1 MRAKEVGGAAAQDRK
16 RVPLRTVWPRLQ
28 PQDVIP
34 PLVLI
39 VVGLAV
45 YHNSFAGPFI
55 FDDICSIPN
64 NPHIRRLWPPWQA
77 LSPPAHC
84 TIEGRPLANFSL
96 AVNYA
101 LGRLNVWGYHAFNL
115 AVHVLAA
122 LVLCGVVHRTLTG
135 PRLQYS
141 ESSITRWLA
150 LAAALVWMVHPLQT
164 ESVTYVIQ
172 RTESLM
178 GLFYLLT
185 LYCVIRGHGS
195 VHRRAWYAAA
205 VVASAMGMASKEVM
219 VTAPLIVLLYDRTFF
234 STSFREALRGR
245 YRLYGGLASTWL
257 VLAAAQ
263 MATSHPTA
271 GFGLGHLTPWGYA
284 MTQPGVILHYLR
296 LALWPSPLV
305 IDYYGWPI
313 VRGITAAALVVAGL
327 LCATL
332 WALYRRRA
340 GAFLGAWFF
349 LILAPTSSILPLAGE
364 VAAERRMYL
373 PLAAVVTLVV
383 MAVHAALQATLRQP
397 HVRRGVQAAVL
408 VIIATALGV
417 VTARRNEDYRS
428 LISIWK
434 DVVTKRPNNARA
446 HMNLGHYLAEDRR
459 IAESRAEYAE
469 AVRSEPTNAD
479 AHYGLAV
486 LLALQGKT
494 DDAIAEYSEALRIN
508 PNHAQAHAG
517 LGAALARQGKLQ
529 RP

>member
-1 MRAKEVGGAAAQDRK
+1 MKGSELGDSAAPHRKVVSLRAA
-16 RVPLRTVWPRLQ
+16 WPRLQ
-28 PQDVIP
+28 PQGVIP
-34 PLVLI
+34 PLVL
-39 VVGLAV
+39 VVAGLAV
-45 YHNSFAGPFI
+45 YHNSFGGPFI

-64 NPHIRRLWPPWQA
+64 NPHIRQLWPPWQA

-84 TIEGRPLANFSL
+84 TIEGRPLVNFSL
-96 AVNYA
+96 ALNYA

-135 PRLQYS
+135 PRLQHPDGS
-141 ESSITRWLA
+141 TTRWLA
-150 LAAALVWMVHPLQT
+150 LAVSLVWLVHPLQT

-172 RTESLM
+172 RTESLV

-185 LYCVIRGHGS
+185 LYCVIRGHDS
-195 VHRRAWYAAA
+195 VHRRAWYVAA
-205 VVASAMGMASKEVM
+205 VVASAMGMASKEIM
-219 VTAPLIVLLYDRTFF
+219 VTAPLVVLLYDCTFF
-234 STSFREALRGR
+234 STSFREALRDR
-245 YRLYGGLASTWL
+245 YPLYGGLASTYL

-271 GFGLGHLTPWGYA
+271 GFGLGRLTPWGYA
-284 MTQPGVILHYLR
+284 MTQPGVIMHYLR
-296 LALWPSPLV
+296 LAVWPSPLV

-313 VRGITAAALVVAGL
+313 VRGMTAAALVVAGL

-340 GAFLGAWFF
+340 VAFLGAWFF

-373 PLAAVVTLVV
+373 PLAALVTLAV
-383 MAVHAALQATLRQP
+383 MAVHATLQAALRRP
-397 HVRRGVQAAVL
+397 PVRRGVQAAVL
-408 VIIATALGV
+408 VIITIALGV
-417 VTARRNEDYRS
+417 VTVRRNEDYRS
-428 LISIWK
+428 VISIWR
-434 DVVTKRPNNARA
+434 DVVTKQPDNARA

-459 IAESRAEYAE
+459 IDESRAEYAE

-486 LLALQGKT
+486 TLSLQGKT
-494 DDAIAEYSEALRIN
+494 DAAIAEYTEALRLN
-508 PNHAQAHAG
+508 PDHAPARAA
-517 LGAALARQGKLQ
+517 LRAALARQGRLQ
-529 RP
+529 GR

>member
-1 MRAKEVGGAAAQDRK
+1 MSLRAA
-16 RVPLRTVWPRLQ
+16 WSRLQ

-34 PLVLI
+34 PLVLV

-77 LSPPAHC
+77 FSPPAHC

-101 LGRLNVWGYHAFNL
+101 LGGLDVRGYHAFNL

-135 PRLQYS
+135 PRLQYAD
-141 ESSITRWLA
+141 SSTTRWLA

-164 ESVTYVIQ
+164 ESVTYVVQ

-195 VHRRAWYAAA
+195 VHRRGWYAAA
-205 VVASAMGMASKEVM
+205 VVASAMGMACKEVM
-219 VTAPLIVLLYDRTFF
+219 ITAPLVVLLYDRTFF
-234 STSFREALRGR
+234 STSFREALRDR

-263 MATSHPTA
+263 KATSHPTA

-313 VRGITAAALVVAGL
+313 VRGITPAALVVAGSSVPRSGRST
-327 LCATL
+327 AV
-332 WALYRRRA
+332 ARSPSSARGSFSFSHPRRA
-340 GAFLGAWFF
+340 FCRWRERWPRNGGCICRWRR
-349 LILAPTSSILPLAGE
+349 SS
-364 VAAERRMYL
+364 
-373 PLAAVVTLVV
+373 
-383 MAVHAALQATLRQP
+383 
-397 HVRRGVQAAVL
+397 
-408 VIIATALGV
+408 
-417 VTARRNEDYRS
+417 RS
-428 LISIWK
+428 
-434 DVVTKRPNNARA
+434 R
-446 HMNLGHYLAEDRR
+446 
-459 IAESRAEYAE
+459 
-469 AVRSEPTNAD
+469 
-479 AHYGLAV
+479 
-486 LLALQGKT
+486 
-494 DDAIAEYSEALRIN
+494 
-508 PNHAQAHAG
+508 
-517 LGAALARQGKLQ
+517 
-529 RP
+529 